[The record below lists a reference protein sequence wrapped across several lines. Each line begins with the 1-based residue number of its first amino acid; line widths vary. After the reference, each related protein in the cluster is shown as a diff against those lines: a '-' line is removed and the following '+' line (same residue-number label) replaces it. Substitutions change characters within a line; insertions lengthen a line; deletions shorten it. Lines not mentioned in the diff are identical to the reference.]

1 MRQYSHCIV
10 TPDFIGPINN
20 GGIGTACYELARFF
34 SKERSYRVTILFTG
48 PMLNKTSW
56 DWREHYSSRN
66 QWDFFCLNEVQ
77 PPKRDLRFYSNSFWF
92 LERSHRVDLWLRNR
106 RFDAI
111 HFQEW
116 QANGFCAAQAKAQ
129 GVAYLDTLLTC
140 TVHSPHE
147 WINEGARAFPSKGI
161 EDLLQHYCERYSAC
175 MADVTVFPSE
185 HMRQWART
193 KQWAPRKEVVVQ
205 NIYDGPSESLQPTKK
220 ITELCFFGRL
230 ETRKGLEVYLA
241 ALEEIIRTRG
251 AAFLPQL
258 SFLGKIG
265 IACGG
270 RADLY
275 LKEFA
280 HKHGL
285 KIDVMASLDAHQA
298 LDYLKSGSGRV
309 AVVPSLADNLPYTI
323 VECLQRGIPV
333 MASTVGGIPELIKS
347 RQHLFEP
354 RPASLAAKLTDAI
367 AGGLD
372 PVSSGYSSTASKD
385 GWGMI
390 SQTTAKKDPSRTVKA
405 NNITICVAYYNYGKY
420 LPLLLSSLVEQT
432 ALGFSVVVVNDGSTN
447 RHSNEVFSEMR
458 ERYVTNPSWLFL
470 EQANAGIGATR
481 NFAASKAKTD
491 YIVFMDADNEAK
503 PEMVEKMAGSMSY
516 SSADCLTCYMEGFE
530 ENADTA
536 KRKVVY
542 EFLPT
547 GGCIDAGFFMN
558 VFGDA
563 NFIVKRGIFEQLG
576 GFTTART
583 ASFEDWEFLARLQ
596 LRGHSLDV
604 IPETLFSYRHT
615 EQGFSRTTS
624 AYLNHKRV
632 VDTYA
637 AHLPP
642 WADGIA
648 RASYK
653 LLVPRCDEHP
663 PAAILARLVYRARTT
678 LRQLPPGARTLAE
691 KAYRRIKTQ
700 LLG

>member
-1 MRQYSHCIV
+1 MNVCIV

-20 GGIGTACYELARFF
+20 GGIGTACYELARFL
-34 SKERSYRVTILFTG
+34 SHKKGHQVTILFTG
-48 PMLNKTSW
+48 PVLNGTSRHW
-56 DWREHYSSRN
+56 HEHYSAKHK
-66 QWDFFCLNEVQ
+66 WDFLSLSDVQ
-77 PPKRDLRFYSNSFWF
+77 PQRRDLHLYRNSAWF
-92 LERSHRVDLWLRNR
+92 LERSHRVDFWLRKR
-106 RFDAI
+106 QFDAV

-161 EDLLQHYCERYSAC
+161 EDLLQHYCEQYSAC
-175 MADVTVFPSE
+175 MADITVFPSE
-185 HMRQWART
+185 HMRQWARA
-193 KQWAPRKEVVVQ
+193 KHWAPRKEFVVH
-205 NIYDGPSESLQPTKK
+205 NIYDGTSQSLQPAKK

-241 ALEEIIRTRG
+241 ALVEIIRARG
-251 AAFLPQL
+251 AAFLPKL

-265 IACGG
+265 IVRGG

-275 LKEFA
+275 LKDFA
-280 HKHGL
+280 ARHGF
-285 KIDVMASLDAHQA
+285 KIDIMSSLDARQA
-298 LDYLKSGSGRV
+298 IEYLKSGPGRV

-323 VECLQRGIPV
+323 VECLQQGIPV
-333 MASTVGGIPELIKS
+333 MASAVGGIPELIKS
-347 RQHLFEP
+347 GQHLFEP

-367 AGGLD
+367 EGGLE
-372 PVSSGYSSTASKD
+372 PVSSGYSCEVAKD
-385 GWGMI
+385 KWGLI
-390 SQTTAKKDPSRTVKA
+390 SQTAAKKEPSRMVKA
-405 NNITICVAYYNYGKY
+405 GDITICVAYYNYGKY
-420 LPLLLSSLVEQT
+420 LPLLLSSLAEQT
-432 ALGFSVVVVNDGSTN
+432 ALGFSVVVVNDGSTD

-458 ERYVTNPSWLFL
+458 ERYATHSSWLFL
-470 EQANAGIGATR
+470 EQANSGIGATR
-481 NFAASKAKTD
+481 NFAASQAKTD

-503 PEMVEKMAGSMSY
+503 PDMVEKMARSMSY

-530 ENADTA
+530 ESSDTA

-563 NFIVKRGIFEQLG
+563 NFIVKRGIFEHLG
-576 GFTTART
+576 GFTADRT

-615 EQGFSRTTS
+615 EHGFSRTTS

-637 AHLPP
+637 AHLPA

-653 LLVPRCDEHP
+653 PLVPRCDDHP
-663 PAAILARLVYRARTT
+663 PNAVLARLAHRARTT
-678 LRQLPPGARTLAE
+678 LHQMPPGARALAE
-691 KAYRRIKTQ
+691 KAYRRIKMQ
-700 LLG
+700 VLG